1 MQIPRYV
8 RVNTLKTTTDEVITW
23 FTKNGFELERRKDDS
38 LDSFQVRQFG
48 LLVTQNSVVL
58 LGCKCELLLLV

>member
-8 RVNTLKTTTDEVITW
+8 RVNTLKSTTDEVITW

-38 LDSFQVRQFG
+38 LDSIQVR
-48 LLVTQNSVVL
+48 LLLTQNSVVL

>member
-38 LDSFQVRQFG
+38 LDSIQVR
-48 LLVTQNSVVL
+48 LLLTQNSVVL